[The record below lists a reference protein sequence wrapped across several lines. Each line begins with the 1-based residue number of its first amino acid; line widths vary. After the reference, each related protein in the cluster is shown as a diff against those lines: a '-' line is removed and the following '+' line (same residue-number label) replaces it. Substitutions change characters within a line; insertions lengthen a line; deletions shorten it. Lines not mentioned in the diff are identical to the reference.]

1 MDAIHL
7 RSDDVLTNWVWSCPQ
22 ASVNRSVPSPAQTLL
37 PLHGHLSPL
46 RGDSIRTNLP
56 SMRHMVV
63 LVPELTGLR
72 LDQIYRG
79 ELALCEPTHRPRQIH
94 GAAGCEATRGRYRM
108 PPPAG
113 TACAVDAIPSQA
125 GSEMPIRQGA
135 RQAPAPP
142 LPASTAEGDAQPRH
156 CALRWTRAPTL
167 GQIEG

>member
-1 MDAIHL
+1 MNNPHL
-7 RSDDVLTNWVWSCPQ
+7 ALIFIRQFPDFFRKQLDQLSIFSQ
-22 ASVNRSVPSPAQTLL
+22 AAARGLAR
-37 PLHGHLSPL
+37 HLSPL
-46 RGDSIRTNLP
+46 AR
-56 SMRHMVV
+56 
-63 LVPELTGLR
+63 R
-72 LDQIYRG
+72 LDQDHGARPCPAWSSSCPSSPATPAYRG
-79 ELALCEPTHRPRQIH
+79 EPALCEPTHRPRQIH